1 MLKKLVQHYK
11 TSAAILGSLSVLALP
26 PYYIL
31 PILVLSFTGLL
42 FLLNRSKNFKQSF
55 AIGYWF
61 GFGYFAFGFSWIG
74 NALLIDAATFGWLY
88 PIALISSGAFF
99 GLFAG
104 FPCSFTVY
112 FKDIK
117 SKFAVFPALWVLSEW
132 LRSFILTGFPWNLL
146 GSCLAFHPVGIQ
158 LASIIGT
165 YGLSWLVLIISCAPI
180 LALEKHDKKNILITL
195 AIMLTGISTIGIY
208 GIWRIS
214 QYDTTKK
221 SDIEIRIVQPSIPQT
236 MKWNKETLE
245 KNLQDYIKLSQ
256 TKGYENKDF
265 IIWGETAS
273 PFPLDI
279 DTFHRQ
285 KVTEAIPPQG
295 YLITG
300 TLRYMIDKYG
310 EAFPKNSILIIDKRG
325 DIIGEYDKSHLVPFG
340 EYIPMREY
348 LPSFVRPIANS
359 IANFLSGSGP
369 STIKIKNYPSIGSVI
384 CYEIIFPHE
393 IVNQNQRPE
402 WIINATNDGWYGNS
416 AGPYQHLVATQLRAV
431 EEGISIVRAA
441 NSGISAI
448 ITPLGKI
455 QNKIGLNQ
463 RGILD
468 DRLPLQ
474 LNLYTSYGK
483 SGNKIPLILVIFN
496 IILVI
501 FLTNYK
507 R

>member
-99 GLFAG
+99 GLFTG

-195 AIMLTGISTIGIY
+195 AIMLTGLSTIGIF

-214 QYDTTKK
+214 QFDTTK
-221 SDIEIRIVQPSIPQT
+221 
-236 MKWNKETLE
+236 
-245 KNLQDYIKLSQ
+245 
-256 TKGYENKDF
+256 
-265 IIWGETAS
+265 
-273 PFPLDI
+273 
-279 DTFHRQ
+279 
-285 KVTEAIPPQG
+285 
-295 YLITG
+295 
-300 TLRYMIDKYG
+300 
-310 EAFPKNSILIIDKRG
+310 
-325 DIIGEYDKSHLVPFG
+325 
-340 EYIPMREY
+340 
-348 LPSFVRPIANS
+348 
-359 IANFLSGSGP
+359 
-369 STIKIKNYPSIGSVI
+369 
-384 CYEIIFPHE
+384 
-393 IVNQNQRPE
+393 
-402 WIINATNDGWYGNS
+402 
-416 AGPYQHLVATQLRAV
+416 
-431 EEGISIVRAA
+431 
-441 NSGISAI
+441 
-448 ITPLGKI
+448 
-455 QNKIGLNQ
+455 
-463 RGILD
+463 
-468 DRLPLQ
+468 
-474 LNLYTSYGK
+474 
-483 SGNKIPLILVIFN
+483 
-496 IILVI
+496 
-501 FLTNYK
+501 
-507 R
+507 